1 MLDELGDLEWRGSIY
16 KFPMWDKSPIL
27 CCRVTWCISWKKKAP
42 RSRSWAELL
51 QSWKRAKRFWKQR
64 SGVSQPASVV
74 FLQLAHT
81 HTKGFTFCLGH
92 GDINSVYFEQS
103 FTFFQE
109 LALQPKSDT
118 VDRVKL
124 EDTLKR
130 RFFYDQAFAIYGG
143 KNAPLLPQTKV
154 YITLLR

>member
-1 MLDELGDLEWRGSIY
+1 MRQKPGIVLQGDLVHQLKEKGASEQELSRAVAELKARKKILEAKVRS
-16 KFPMWDKSPIL
+16 FTTSL
-27 CCRVTWCISWKKKAP
+27 CC
-42 RSRSWAELL
+42 L
-51 QSWKRAKRFWKQR
+51 
-64 SGVSQPASVV
+64 PALST
-74 FLQLAHT
+74 HT

-92 GDINSVYFEQS
+92 RVIKSVHFEQS

-143 KNAPLLPQTKV
+143 KNAPSLPQTTV
-154 YITLLR
+154 YIMLLR